1 MISFWKI
8 WARRWQVHHAKDHRG
23 SRLIASLIWKRA
35 GRFAGLHA
43 IFASSLGNQDERA
56 HLRTRASSPITY
68 LNNSRGMITRW
79 LDEGLMCGTMSG
91 EQVLT
96 WSRRNLSNRRND
108 VPLALW
114 PFGDKKGS
122 ARIFGGGISA
132 NSANR
137 KKKKWCRHQC
147 LKLLFF
153 LSCVQKKKGVLKT
166 SRHAHT

>member
-56 HLRTRASSPITY
+56 QLRTRASSPITY